1 LSSGFSGVPAGR
13 SAWRSALRAC
23 VGPLG
28 ACLAAPRAG
37 AGAFV
42 AIAGAF
48 RGGGRV
54 RSGLGKHFG
63 RHGSHLKRSGR
74 RLEGQGRGFDA
85 IVRGLGGG
93 CAGTRAWRWWRAQ
106 GMRAAGPRRLRA
118 CGPLVGR
125 AWPARP
131 EAQGVGRRGEEE
143 RSMGDA
149 TLQAQINAA
158 RAYEALF
165 VPALFG
171 QWAPVVTD
179 AAQVRPGGRVL
190 DVGCGTGILARE
202 IAPRTGPGGHLAG
215 IDPGPGMLAVARQL
229 APAIEW
235 REGVAEALPFP
246 DQSFDA
252 VASQF
257 ALMFAT
263 DRRQAVREM
272 LRVLVPGGR
281 LAIAV
286 WDRLDS
292 MPAYASEVALQ
303 ERVAAGKAAAAP
315 VAPLVPGNRKALP
328 PFLAKAGL
336 VEPGPPAARG

>member
-1 LSSGFSGVPAGR
+1 
-13 SAWRSALRAC
+13 
-23 VGPLG
+23 
-28 ACLAAPRAG
+28 
-37 AGAFV
+37 
-42 AIAGAF
+42 
-48 RGGGRV
+48 
-54 RSGLGKHFG
+54 
-63 RHGSHLKRSGR
+63 
-74 RLEGQGRGFDA
+74 
-85 IVRGLGGG
+85 
-93 CAGTRAWRWWRAQ
+93 
-106 GMRAAGPRRLRA
+106 
-118 CGPLVGR
+118 
-125 AWPARP
+125 
-131 EAQGVGRRGEEE
+131 
-143 RSMGDA
+143 MGDA

-202 IAPRTGPGGHLAG
+202 IAPRTGPGGHVAG

-292 MPAYASEVALQ
+292 MPAYASEVALL
-303 ERVAAGKAAAAP
+303 ERMAGRQAADALRAP
-315 VAPLVPGNRKALP
+315 FVLGNRKDLAAL
-328 PFLAKAGL
+328 LAQVGL
-336 VEPGPPAARG
+336 GAAAITTVRGTARFPGIRVMVEADLRGWLPVMGVHLAEDLIVRILREADQALGSHATADGRAEFGLSVHLVTGTKSQGASG